1 MSETITIEAIGSLGD
16 VKAADWDALANP
28 GWSVSPT
35 GRFERSDPD
44 TSHAYNPFV
53 THAFLNALEDAGC
66 VGNRTGW
73 MPRHVLVRS
82 GEDGPLIGAA
92 PAYLKSHSQGEY
104 VFDYGWA
111 DAFERAGGRYY
122 PKLLTAVPF
131 TPAQGPRLLT
141 GSASDGL
148 TQDAKR
154 TLIASA
160 LQALCQQSDASS
172 AHVNFLTESDASAL
186 EQAGYLIRNDTQFH
200 WENRGYDT
208 WDSFLGALASRKRK
222 QIKRER
228 RDALANGI
236 TVRWLV
242 GDDITEAHWD
252 AFYGFYMDTGSR
264 KWGRPYL
271 NRTFFSLLG
280 ERLGHSVCLMLAE
293 RDGRTIAGAL
303 NLIGSKTLFG
313 RYWGCTEDHPFLHFE
328 LCYYQAIDFAID
340 RGLSRVE
347 AGAQGDHKLARGYEA
362 CATRSAHY
370 IRHEGLRDAVE
381 DYLDRERRAVERNN
395 EILNGY
401 TPFRKGEA

>member
-1 MSETITIEAIGSLGD
+1 MTETITIEAVGTLSD
-16 VKAADWDALANP
+16 VPVDDWDALANP
-28 GWSVSPT
+28 GWRVGPS
-35 GRFERSDPD
+35 GQAERIDPD
-44 TSHAYNPFV
+44 TTHAFNPFV

-66 VGNRTGW
+66 VGKRTGW
-73 MPRHVLVRS
+73 HPRHVLVRAAD
-82 GEDGPLIGAA
+82 DGPLIGAA

-122 PKLLTAVPF
+122 PKVLSAVPF
-131 TPAQGPRLLT
+131 TPAQGPRILT
-141 GSASDGL
+141 AGDDGAM
-148 TQDAKR
+148 TRDAKR
-154 TLIASA
+154 TVVASA
-160 LQALCQQSDASS
+160 LQALCQQSEASS
-172 AHVNFLTESDASAL
+172 AHVNFLTEEDAATL
-186 EQAGYLIRNDTQFH
+186 EKAGYLIRNDTQFH
-200 WENRGYDT
+200 WTDRGYGS
-208 WDSFLGALASRKRK
+208 WDEFLAALASRKRK
-222 QIKRER
+222 QLKRER

-271 NRTFFSLLG
+271 NRMFFSLLG

-340 RGLSRVE
+340 HGLSRVE
-347 AGAQGDHKLARGYEA
+347 AGAQGD
-362 CATRSAHY
+362 
-370 IRHEGLRDAVE
+370 
-381 DYLDRERRAVERNN
+381 
-395 EILNGY
+395 
-401 TPFRKGEA
+401 